1 MNFDA
6 YISIRENPDLLRA
19 RIQTKL
25 REKQLTIRKAER
37 LSGMG
42 CGSLRNFIAGHTKNP
57 TLETLNA
64 LAATLELTLDQLLDF
79 SLETKT
85 ESACGRNW
93 NPYVFLRALESVKVT
108 LSDKPMT
115 ILSFEEAI
123 SMIQDL
129 YDRDCKKEA
138 MTEHKKL
145 AS

>member
-6 YISIRENPDLLRA
+6 YICLRTNPDLLRI
-19 RIQTKL
+19 RIQKRL
-25 REKQLTIRKAER
+25 REKQLTITKAER

-64 LAATLELTLDQLLDF
+64 LATTLELTLDQFLDF
-79 SLETKT
+79 SQETQT
-85 ESACGRNW
+85 EPAYGRNW
-93 NPYVFLRALESVKVT
+93 DPPAFLKALESVKVT
-108 LSDKPMT
+108 LAEKPMT
-115 ILSFEEAI
+115 ILNFEEAI

-129 YDRDCKKEA
+129 YDRDCGKEA
-138 MTEHKKL
+138 IGEHKKL